1 MPVALST
8 DQRFWATEGIFFLS
22 LKSQFY
28 LYNVPCCHRT
38 VLSQLFLFIFFEN
51 IKPKQ
56 FQCLS
61 LDQFSAPMRGSLNP
75 RPVYCLSQIHF
86 TARSKHSHYIIW
98 DVLQGRVIYIFSRSG
113 AFRNGL
119 GCTVL
124 RCIGV
129 LPQVNATPMGL
140 CSVSR
145 QSVGLD

>member
-1 MPVALST
+1 MLSPN
-8 DQRFWATEGIFFLS
+8 RTEPI
-22 LKSQFY
+22 
-28 LYNVPCCHRT
+28 
-38 VLSQLFLFIFFEN
+38 LFIYFFEN

-56 FQCLS
+56 LQCLS
-61 LDQFSAPMRGSLNP
+61 LDQFSAPMHGSLNP

-113 AFRNGL
+113 TFRNGL

-145 QSVGLD
+145 QSVGLDWEDGGSTLLTLWLPLMWITSHYIMIQYV